1 MRRVGFV
8 GVLCVVGCGP
18 LIPVPMDDS
27 TTTTGPTPDDDDRDD
42 DDSTTSTTVTTASA
56 TVVPST
62 STPMTTPAT
71 LTAPSTMTA
80 GPIDGCVDLVLQG
93 GPVGPGLTAG
103 TTIGTTDEFQFCEAG
118 GGGVTT
124 GGGGVSGGDYVISWA
139 APASGLYHFTLA
151 GSDYDTVLGVFPP
164 ACGGDPYACND
175 DCNGTASSLEWFVN
189 VGEEIYIVVDGFMG
203 QEGNF
208 VLTIGGGPSDC
219 SSSTGSGGDNESAD
233 FISTAGE

>member
-18 LIPVPMDDS
+18 LIPVPMDDG
-27 TTTTGPTPDDDDRDD
+27 TTTGPKPDDDDDD

-56 TVVPST
+56 TVLPST

-71 LTAPSTMTA
+71 VTAPSTMTA
-80 GPIDGCVDLVLQG
+80 GPIDGCVDLELVG

-103 TTIGTTDEFQFCEAG
+103 STIGATDDFQFCEAG
-118 GGGVTT
+118 GGGGVTT
-124 GGGGVSGGDYVISWA
+124 GGGNVSGGDYVVSWIA
-139 APASGLYHFTLA
+139 STSGLYNFTLV
-151 GSDYDTVLGVFPP
+151 GSDYDTVLGLFPP
-164 ACGGDPYACND
+164 ECGGVQYECND
-175 DCNGTASSLEWFVN
+175 DCNGVSSVLESYVN
-189 VGEEIYIVVDGFMG
+189 AGQEIYIVIDGFMG

-208 VLTIGGGPSDC
+208 VLNIGTGPSDC
-219 SSSTGSGGDNESAD
+219 SSGTGSGSDNDSAD